1 MNPQEKKKV
10 TDIINGTAQL
20 LNREMSPL
28 AIAIYV
34 KAIEDLSFEQVSAAF
49 SDLVRQSK
57 FFPPPA
63 ELREMVLGP
72 PEKLEDVALIESSKV
87 VEAVK
92 RYGGNKS
99 VVFDDPVTMAVI
111 QQVFGGWER
120 LSGEIT
126 LDQEKW
132 WRKEFVKAYQAY
144 ARSGIKA
151 YGVLYGILDRHNDS
165 AGFGMAPPVLI
176 GDREKALQV
185 MNYEAGE
192 KPAVESGL
200 SGRLLLMVAGI
211 RASL

>member
-1 MNPQEKKKV
+1 MNAQEKKQV
-10 TDIINGTAQL
+10 TDIIDGTAQL

-34 KAIEDLSFEQVSAAF
+34 KAIEDLPFEQVSAAF

-72 PEKLEDVALIESSKV
+72 PEKLENLALIESSKV

-120 LSGEIT
+120 MSGEMT

-144 ARSGIKA
+144 SRSGIKA
-151 YGVLYGILDRHNDS
+151 YGVLYGILDRCNDS

-185 MNYEAGE
+185 MNYEADE
-192 KPAVESGL
+192 KLAVEPGL
-200 SGRLLLMVAGI
+200 SRRLLSMVAGI
-211 RASL
+211 RAS

>member
-1 MNPQEKKKV
+1 MNAQEKKKIGEV
-10 TDIINGTAQL
+10 IVGTAEL
-20 LNREMSPL
+20 LGREMSPVAVTL
-28 AIAIYV
+28 YA
-34 KAIEDLSFEQVSAAF
+34 KAVEDLPFELVSAAF

-57 FFPPPA
+57 FFPAPA

-72 PEKLEDVALIESSKV
+72 PEKLEDLALIESSKV

-120 LSGEIT
+120 MSGEMT

-151 YGVLYGILDRHNDS
+151 YGVLYGILDRCNDS
-165 AGFGMAPPVLI
+165 AGFDMAPPVLI
-176 GDREKALQV
+176 GDRERAMKV
-185 MNYEAGE
+185 KNYEAKE
-192 KPAVESGL
+192 KTAVEPGL
-200 SGRLLLMVAGI
+200 SGRMLSMVAGI
-211 RASL
+211 RAS